1 MENKGMGMAKLR
13 FYVRKFRTSVSIVVG
28 GVILACVLYG
38 VLVFYEHCMHDYA
51 NDREIWQCETID
63 ELRNLYASRIWKQSE
78 FCTPNGEKCIMVT
91 LNWYTGIVDIF
102 FPPSEWSYMV
112 YSIEGKLLDHTNK
125 SCYREN
131 RRAFFKKWQSKD

>member
-1 MENKGMGMAKLR
+1 MKNRGI
-13 FYVRKFRTSVSIVVG
+13 VSIVLG
-28 GVILACVLYG
+28 CVILVCILYG
-38 VLVFYEHCMHDYA
+38 VVFYELCTYDYA

-63 ELRNLYASRIWKQSE
+63 ELRNLYASRIRTECE